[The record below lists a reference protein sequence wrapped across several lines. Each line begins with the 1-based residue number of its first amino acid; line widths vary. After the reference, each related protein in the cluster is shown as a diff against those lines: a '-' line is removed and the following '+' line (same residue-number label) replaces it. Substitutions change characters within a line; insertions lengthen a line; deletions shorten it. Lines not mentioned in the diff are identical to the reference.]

1 MDTIVTR
8 FAPSPTGNLHIGGIR
23 TALINYVLVKQ
34 AKIINSNSKFLL
46 RIEDTDKKRS
56 RHEYV
61 KNITDGLKWLGIKWD
76 DEIYFQSKRIT
87 RHQEIAIKL
96 LEIKKAYKCI
106 CTQEVIA
113 KKRKEKL
120 QKNLS
125 IKHLCENCEFD
136 QKIQNINKDYCIRIK
151 TLKEDHM
158 SFKDIIQGE
167 IKVKNNEIDNFII
180 LRSDGTP
187 TYMLSVVVDDHDMK
201 VNTIIRGDDHLNNA
215 FRQLYIYKHLEWK
228 APQYA
233 HLSLIHGLDG
243 SKLSKRHGV
252 FNINEFIKLGYLPKA
267 IINNLILLGW
277 SPKKSDEIIELDEI
291 IQKFNIKN
299 LSKSS
304 SIFDYK
310 KLDFLNKF
318 YLQQKGSFKDFE
330 LFIKN
335 NDSIKLY
342 LNENIEK
349 IKRIYSAHKEKIK
362 VFYELI
368 EIIKIYCDKN
378 FVTQTNVILDDN
390 FNRLLK
396 NFFVKLE
403 AIDKWNEINLDLCIK
418 IFINEENIKLSTFGK
433 PMRHMLTN
441 NKDGLSLNLAM
452 FILGRNITILRINNY
467 LK

>member
-1 MDTIVTR
+1 
-8 FAPSPTGNLHIGGIR
+8 
-23 TALINYVLVKQ
+23 
-34 AKIINSNSKFLL
+34 
-46 RIEDTDKKRS
+46 
-56 RHEYV
+56 
-61 KNITDGLKWLGIKWD
+61 
-76 DEIYFQSKRIT
+76 
-87 RHQEIAIKL
+87 
-96 LEIKKAYKCI
+96 
-106 CTQEVIA
+106 
-113 KKRKEKL
+113 
-120 QKNLS
+120 
-125 IKHLCENCEFD
+125 
-136 QKIQNINKDYCIRIK
+136 
-151 TLKEDHM
+151 
-158 SFKDIIQGE
+158 QGE

-215 FRQLYIYKHLEWK
+215 FRQLYIYKHLDWK
-228 APQYA
+228 TPQYA

-243 SKLSKRHGV
+243 SKLSKRHGA
-252 FNINEFIKLGYLPKA
+252 FNIKEFIKLGYLPKA

-310 KLDFLNKF
+310 KLDFLNNF

-349 IKRIYSAHKEKIK
+349 IKRIYSAHKGKIK

-368 EIIKIYCDKN
+368 EIIKIYFDKK
-378 FVTQTNVILDDN
+378 FVTQPNVILDDS

-396 NFFVKLE
+396 KFFVKLE
-403 AIDKWNEINLDLCIK
+403 TIDNWNEINLDLCIK
-418 IFINEENIKLSTFGK
+418 NFINEENIKLSTFGK
-433 PMRHMLTN
+433 PLRHMLTN